1 LQADTKVG
9 SGAAGAGAA
18 NDFVPGTQGDGG
30 SGSAGQMLGALSDGA
45 DGGLKIEF
53 AGADINFFS
62 RMYGAKSGDG
72 MGGVGDAKLAAK
84 GGGRNT
90 RVMVCDIHDRWIG
103 DCAQQIAYEAVE
115 FGIGDEVG
123 CLLVTQ

>member
-1 LQADTKVG
+1 MQANAQVG

-18 NDFVPGTQGDGG
+18 NDFVSGTQGDGG
-30 SGSAGQMLGALSDGA
+30 SGGAGKMLGALSDGA
-45 DGGLKIEF
+45 DGGLKIQF

-84 GGGRNT
+84 GDRRNA
-90 RVMVCDIHDRWIG
+90 RVMVCDIQDGWIG
-103 DCAQQIAYEAVE
+103 HCAQQVANEAVE

-123 CLLVTQ
+123 RLLLAQ